1 MQEFS
6 ITHSSAPEERNGRTI
21 TGQANGLES
30 PGEYTSRLREL
41 QRREW
46 WSWGFSLVVM
56 LLLTGAIA
64 SLAFPAIWQEKG
76 SATYTGVPQAIV
88 GLTVMILLFG
98 AYLTYEKFLINRLR
112 LELAEKQV
120 HSTLWRNLA
129 LIDPLTGLFN
139 RRYAERQL
147 RAEVARSQRKG
158 YALTLVLFDLNRFKQ
173 INDRFG
179 HPVGD
184 LVLKEFGGRLSKAVR
199 EGDIAARLGG
209 DEFLWLLTECNASQL
224 PSLLPRLESIEV
236 RHSGNLIPVNFAA
249 GWAEYAPGKTPQDL
263 LNEADKALYKNK
275 QAPQELITTPV

>member
-1 MQEFS
+1 MGTPWS
-6 ITHSSAPEERNGRTI
+6 SRSAPPAF
-21 TGQANGLES
+21 QANVTAPGGGNSAES
-30 PGEYTSRLREL
+30 PAEYTARLREL

-56 LLLTGAIA
+56 MLLTGAIA
-64 SLAFPAIWQEKG
+64 SLAFPAILQDG
-76 SATYTGVPQAIV
+76 SSTFAGVPQALA

-147 RAEVARSQRKG
+147 RAEVSRSQRKG

-184 LVLKEFGGRLSKAVR
+184 LVLKEFGGRLNKAVR
-199 EGDIAARLGG
+199 EGDLAARLGG
-209 DEFLWLLTECNASQL
+209 DEFLWLLTECTSAQL
-224 PSLLPRLESIEV
+224 PALLRRLESIEV
-236 RHSGNLIPVNFAA
+236 RHAGQAIAVNYAY
-249 GWAEYAPGKTPQDL
+249 GWAEYEQGKSPQDL
-263 LNEADKALYKNK
+263 LNEADKALYQNK
-275 QAPQELITTPV
+275 QAPQELAPVSV

>member
-1 MQEFS
+1 M
-6 ITHSSAPEERNGRTI
+6 HSSSRSAPPEFPAKVAGAGRGNI
-21 TGQANGLES
+21 VES
-30 PGEYTSRLREL
+30 PAEYTARLREL

-46 WSWGFSLVVM
+46 WSWGYSLVVM

-64 SLAFPAIWQEKG
+64 SLAFPAILQDKT
-76 SATYTGVPQAIV
+76 SSMFAGVPQALA
-88 GLTVMILLFG
+88 GLTIMILLFG

-184 LVLKEFGGRLSKAVR
+184 LVLKEFGGRLNKAVR
-199 EGDIAARLGG
+199 EGDLAARLGG
-209 DEFLWLLTECNASQL
+209 DEFLWLLTECTSTQL
-224 PSLLPRLESIEV
+224 PALLRRLESIEV
-236 RHSGNLIPVNFAA
+236 RHAGQAIPVNFAC
-249 GWAEYAPGKTPQDL
+249 GWAEYQQGKSPQDL
-263 LNEADKALYKNK
+263 LNDADKALYLNK
-275 QAPQELITTPV
+275 QAPQELAPVPA